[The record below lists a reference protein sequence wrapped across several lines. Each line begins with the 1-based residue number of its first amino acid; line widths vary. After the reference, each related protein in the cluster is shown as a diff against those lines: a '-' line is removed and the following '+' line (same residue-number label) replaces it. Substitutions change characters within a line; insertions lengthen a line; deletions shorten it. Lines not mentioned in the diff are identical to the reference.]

1 MANITLNYKGLTGKR
16 GTITAADTA
25 TFISLITLIVA
36 DEDPTVGVL
45 TNSDYD
51 IALERD
57 TSITDVANGSDPIAV
72 GVGNLGLVNGD
83 TIICIDDKKNLLTTN
98 TKEVRQ
104 LRKLRIASVKRYAEG
119 KANYTY
125 DATSLPDTYND
136 NLPGADD
143 NPNTGGLLPKRPW
156 IAVSAIAAPTS
167 ITESVGGDSL
177 VDLEIWYDGADES
190 TIVPSGIADEDP
202 VNQWNDKSGLAHN
215 LNFDGGN
222 NKPSYESSDTQNGY
236 GYVQF
241 ADGDLM
247 SINPLAS
254 LSGATAYTVFV
265 IARSTDLA
273 TNATQILTSTENG
286 ELSIQIDTNGTAR
299 FKVGASS
306 ATTASSTVQE
316 DEWNIYSLVYNG
328 TANIVGRVND
338 GKLPSQNIVS
348 AGAVAGPAAMGAST
362 YLYVGGDN
370 TGGTFIGDVGEVI
383 LFKKALNAT
392 EYANVENYLATK
404 WGV

>member
-1 MANITLNYKGLTGKR
+1 MANITLNYKGLTGKQ

-72 GVGNLGLVNGD
+72 GVGNLGLVDGD
-83 TIICIDDKKNLLTTN
+83 TIICIDDKKNLTSTN

-104 LRKLRIASVKRYAEG
+104 LRKLRIASVKRLAEG

-125 DATSLPDTYND
+125 DATALPDTYNG
-136 NLPGADD
+136 NLPGPDD
-143 NPNTGGLLPKRPW
+143 NPNTGGLIQKRPW
-156 IAVSAIAAPTS
+156 VSVGAIAAPTS
-167 ITESVGGDSL
+167 IKESVEGGSIT
-177 VDLEIWYDGADES
+177 DLEIWYDGADES
-190 TIVPSGIADEDP
+190 TIIPTGIQDEDDI
-202 VNQWNDKSGLAHN
+202 NQWNDKSGLAHN
-215 LNFDGGN
+215 LNFSGGN
-222 NKPSYESSDTQNGY
+222 NKPTYESSDTQNSY
-236 GYVQF
+236 GYVHF

-254 LSGATAYTVFV
+254 LDEAQQFTVFV

-273 TNATQILTSTENG
+273 TNSPQVLTSTENG
-286 ELSIQIDTNGTAR
+286 ELSIQIDTDGTAR
-299 FKVGASS
+299 FKIGAQNG
-306 ATTASSTVQE
+306 TTANNTVQVN
-316 DEWNIYSLVYNG
+316 EWNVFTLVYNG
-328 TANIVGRVND
+328 TANIVGRVNN
-338 GKLPSQNIVS
+338 GTTIVDTS
-348 AGAVAGPAAMGAST
+348 SGTPANGPAQMAASS

-383 LFKKALNAT
+383 LFKKALNST
-392 EYANVENYLATK
+392 EYANVENYLTTK
-404 WGV
+404 WDL